1 MTVYNMSYLLDKW
14 KLSAEKTKKLRP
26 FRRKLVS
33 SPVQQLCLSH
43 IWRLASFTTFAY
55 FSGHACGFA
64 FVQNDYKQLE
74 AICLF
79 HWFDTHLLVLSQQIS
94 SLNYVQWL
102 PRKCNTN
109 TSKCDKMWVTFC
121 LQLFVYTVLMMYT
134 FRRSKLMYRKCI
146 QNVSHISTNFCIN
159 FCVNF
164 CMQNLVAINLII
176 LHTKCIQQFVKR
188 WDKLH
193 IHLVYILYTS
203 VAYIL

>member
-1 MTVYNMSYLLDKW
+1 MLLKKLLAQLADKTDPFWKFYSPADTLWSSKNFRWVLGYTTVLTPKMSHDCVQYVLFARQME
-14 KLSAEKTKKLRP
+14 SAEKTKKLRP

-121 LQLFVYTVLMMYT
+121 LQSFVYTVLMMYT
-134 FRRSKLMYRKCI
+134 FRRSKLM
-146 QNVSHISTNFCIN
+146 
-159 FCVNF
+159 
-164 CMQNLVAINLII
+164 
-176 LHTKCIQQFVKR
+176 
-188 WDKLH
+188 
-193 IHLVYILYTS
+193 
-203 VAYIL
+203 

>member
-14 KLSAEKTKKLRP
+14 KLRAEKTQKLRP
-26 FRRKLVS
+26 LVS

-55 FSGHACGFA
+55 FSGHAFGFA

-74 AICLF
+74 AIFLF

-94 SLNYVQWL
+94 SLNSVQWL

-109 TSKCDKMWVTFC
+109 TSKCDKMWVTFW
-121 LQLFVYTVLMMYT
+121 LQLSIYTVLMMYT
-134 FRRSKLMYRKCI
+134 FHRSKMMYTKCI
-146 QNVSHISTNFCIN
+146 QNISHILTNFCIN
-159 FCVNF
+159 VCGNF
-164 CMQNLVAINLII
+164 CMQNLVAINLTI
-176 LHTKCIQQFVKR
+176 LHTKCIQKFVEM

-203 VAYIL
+203 VAYFL